1 MAATKTTGFRFKPEV
16 LEHLDTLC
24 EIAGVSRTDFL
35 TTAIETE
42 YDKYQGNPKMKA
54 LLEQLQT
61 MKKQMLD
68 ICGQLDA
75 ADATPPLAS
84 GE

>member
-1 MAATKTTGFRFKPEV
+1 MATKTTGFRFKPEV

-24 EIAGVSRTDFL
+24 EIGGVTRSEFL
-35 TTAIETE
+35 TAAIETE

-54 LLEQLQT
+54 LLEQMQA
-61 MKKQMLD
+61 MKAQMLD
-68 ICGQLDA
+68 MLGQLDGE
-75 ADATPPLAS
+75 DARPPLAS

>member
-1 MAATKTTGFRFKPEV
+1 MATKATTMRFKPEV
-16 LEHLDTLC
+16 MEHLDTLC
-24 EIAGVSRTDFL
+24 EIAGMNRTEFL
-35 TTAIETE
+35 TAAIETE

-54 LLEQLQT
+54 ILEQLQT

-68 ICGQLDA
+68 LFGQLDA